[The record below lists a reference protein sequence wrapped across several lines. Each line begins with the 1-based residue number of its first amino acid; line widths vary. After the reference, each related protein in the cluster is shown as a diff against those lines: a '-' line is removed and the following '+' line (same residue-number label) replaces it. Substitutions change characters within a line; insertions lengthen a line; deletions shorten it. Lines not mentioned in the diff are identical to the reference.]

1 MYLVIQFFPGH
12 GLERKLSQYD
22 DQSAD
27 AAYFK
32 LSDCSMGE
40 DQRSEVQIPFWEI
53 FQKLCSFKKLR
64 ISN

>member
-1 MYLVIQFFPGH
+1 MFLVIQFFPGH
-12 GLERKLSQYD
+12 GLKLSQYD